1 MQLNK
6 LEQSSV
12 LIAWFVNMNCYGV
25 TLCGVLVLYATEWFQ
40 IYEALFPLIT
50 TEKKI
55 LVSSCSKGR
64 TLSNRSIT
72 IQQISVTETYR
83 AVHRIEVYP
92 VDRVIHS
99 SKNRSMIFKYGVC
112 FCGDVIISHLFRC
125 YCACL
130 DTM

>member
-40 IYEALFPLIT
+40 IYEALFPPIT

-64 TLSNRSIT
+64 ERYPTDQSLSSR
-72 IQQISVTETYR
+72 
-83 AVHRIEVYP
+83 
-92 VDRVIHS
+92 
-99 SKNRSMIFKYGVC
+99 
-112 FCGDVIISHLFRC
+112 
-125 YCACL
+125 
-130 DTM
+130 